1 MITITSTELEKKLS
15 ANPGLTVLDVRTPV
29 EFEQT
34 HIEGS
39 INIPLDQFNP
49 SDFLKNNSYPKEH
62 KVYLIC
68 QSGQRSQH
76 AAKLFDK
83 EGLSG
88 GIVIEGGLAEWI
100 KAGFKVK
107 TGSTKVI
114 SLERQVRIAAGSLVL
129 LGLVLAKFFHP
140 AFIWLSAFVGAG
152 LINAGITDWCGMG
165 LLLARL
171 PWNQLS
177 KANRC
182 C

>member
-1 MITITSTELEKKLS
+1 MISITSSELEKKLS
-15 ANPGLTVLDVRTPV
+15 ANPGLTILDVRTSV

-39 INIPLDQFNP
+39 VNIPLDQFNP
-49 SDFLKNNSYPKEH
+49 SDFIKNNSYSTAH
-62 KVYLIC
+62 KVYLVC

-88 GIVIEGGLAEWI
+88 AIVLEGGIVEWV

-107 TGSTKVI
+107 TGNTKII

-129 LGLVLAKFFHP
+129 LGIVLGKFVHP

-171 PWNQLS
+171 PWNQIS
-177 KANRC
+177 KVNRC

>member
-1 MITITSTELEKKLS
+1 MITITSSELEKSLS
-15 ANPGLTVLDVRTPV
+15 ADPGLTLLDVRTPV

-39 INIPLDQFNP
+39 INIPLDQLDP
-49 SDFLKNNSYPKEH
+49 SNFIRNNSYPKEH
-62 KVYLIC
+62 RVYLIC

-88 GIVIEGGLAEWI
+88 AVVLQGGVADWI
-100 KAGFKVK
+100 KTGFKVK
-107 TGSTKVI
+107 TGNTEVI

-129 LGLVLAKFFHP
+129 LGVVLAQFVHP
-140 AFIWLSAFVGAG
+140 AFIWLSALVGAG

-165 LLLARL
+165 LLLARF
-171 PWNQLS
+171 PWNQ
-177 KANRC
+177 KR
-182 C
+182 